1 MATPVPRSLFVAST
15 AWSLIV
21 VGVLGILL
29 ALLTGMLWL
38 MLSAVG
44 TEEVLAEMP
53 VFAILPPSLRW
64 LMRHLGV
71 LALFLL
77 ATSVVA
83 IPLGI
88 GLIQRR
94 EWARA
99 ASVWICAGWQ
109 HCTPSQCRGNGCR
122 WRHGGR
128 HWSLVFRVSSAT
140 ALILVLA
147 NPDQQRADDLG
158 FGHRSG
164 LDGAEIGATECACRV
179 RSAKNR
185 LLIRDLRQYYGGLG
199 RQ

>member
-99 ASVWICAGWQ
+99 ASVWICA
-109 HCTPSQCRGNGCR
+109 
-122 WRHGGR
+122 
-128 HWSLVFRVSSAT
+128 
-140 ALILVLA
+140 VLA
-147 NPDQQRADDLG
+147 LLHAIAVPYSAQIKSI
-158 FGHRSG
+158 HEPS
-164 LDGAEIGATECACRV
+164 ACCCL
-179 RSAKNR
+179 SNTS
-185 LLIRDLRQYYGGLG
+185 
-199 RQ
+199 

>member
-1 MATPVPRSLFVAST
+1 MSVPPLRSLFVSST

-53 VFAILPPSLRW
+53 LFAILPPSLQW

-77 ATSVVA
+77 ASSVVA

-99 ASVWICAGWQ
+99 ASVWICAVLALLHAIAVPWQ
-109 HCTPSQCRGNGCR
+109 WLQMAA
-122 WRHGGR
+122 WRS
-128 HWSLVFRVSSAT
+128 SLVAGFPSFISDGIDSLYWPIQISSALMTLALAVALAWT
-140 ALILVLA
+140 ARKLA
-147 NPDQQRADDLG
+147 QPSVRVE
-158 FGHRSG
+158 F
-164 LDGAEIGATECACRV
+164 ATVNKA
-179 RSAKNR
+179 
-185 LLIRDLRQYYGGLG
+185 I
-199 RQ
+199 